1 MGVGG
6 ETKLSK
12 FIAEDGI
19 KKQLNQSKERG
30 GQRELGISAADRHTR
45 FSLQK
50 KKCTRPEFSEES
62 IRRMWKGTGQSRHVP
77 KEDGRDARSPQ
88 EQLGRPKRGARLIP
102 SGARRL
108 RSRRSNCHLPWLR
121 ENPGGNLRVGSL

>member
-12 FIAEDGI
+12 FIAEDSI
-19 KKQLNQSKERG
+19 KKQLNQSKERR

-50 KKCTRPEFSEES
+50 KKMYPAGIFGGKHKENVE
-62 IRRMWKGTGQSRHVP
+62 RHRA
-77 KEDGRDARSPQ
+77 EQARSKGGWEGCSQPAGAARAAQ
-88 EQLGRPKRGARLIP
+88 ARGKADP
-102 SGARRL
+102 
-108 RSRRSNCHLPWLR
+108 
-121 ENPGGNLRVGSL
+121 